1 MFYQNNIL
9 KISIITVSFNSVKT
23 IERTIQSVLNQDY
36 NNIEYIVVDGGS
48 TDGTISILNKY
59 NINYI
64 SESDEGIYD
73 AMNKGIRKSTG
84 NIIGI
89 LNSDDYYEN
98 DNVISKIVEVFNT
111 GSQSLGIVYSDLI
124 FKEDDKIKRLYKG
137 KNFKNRDFLYGLMP
151 PHPTVFI
158 KKKHYDNNELYRTDF
173 SISADFE
180 LLLRYMYIKKIE
192 SKYFPCI
199 TVVMSLG
206 GISTKNW
213 KNKIK
218 LNEEII
224 KAFKYNNIKANYFKL
239 FIKYIIRITEF
250 ILPSFRAYEK

>member
-1 MFYQNNIL
+1 
-9 KISIITVSFNSVKT
+9 
-23 IERTIQSVLNQDY
+23 
-36 NNIEYIVVDGGS
+36 
-48 TDGTISILNKY
+48 
-59 NINYI
+59 
-64 SESDEGIYD
+64 
-73 AMNKGIRKSTG
+73 
-84 NIIGI
+84 
-89 LNSDDYYEN
+89 
-98 DNVISKIVEVFNT
+98 
-111 GSQSLGIVYSDLI
+111 
-124 FKEDDKIKRLYKG
+124 
-137 KNFKNRDFLYGLMP
+137 MP